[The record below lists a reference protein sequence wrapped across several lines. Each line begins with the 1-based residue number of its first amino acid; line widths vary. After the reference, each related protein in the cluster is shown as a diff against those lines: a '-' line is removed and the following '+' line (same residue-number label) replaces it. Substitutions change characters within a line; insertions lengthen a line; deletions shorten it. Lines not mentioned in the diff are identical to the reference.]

1 MQEVKT
7 IWSCMSCL
15 KGICSQLYEGVECRI
30 EGQGVTVTAVC
41 PVWMKKGMF
50 DRGLIGAKKAT
61 KNFSG
66 MVTPDVV
73 AKKAVSD
80 ADKGKDMSVYGLY
93 VKMCHLMAKVL
104 PQKVMMKVWLM
115 QQK

>member
-1 MQEVKT
+1 
-7 IWSCMSCL
+7 
-15 KGICSQLYEGVECRI
+15 
-30 EGQGVTVTAVC
+30 
-41 PVWMKKGMF
+41 
-50 DRGLIGAKKAT
+50 
-61 KNFSG
+61 

>member
-1 MQEVKT
+1 MQEVKI

-50 DRGLIGAKKAT
+50 DRGLIGAKSYDESIVDAT
-61 KNFSG
+61 KIIVPKTTSSLRSFLYLISG
-66 MVTPDVV
+66 
-73 AKKAVSD
+73 
-80 ADKGKDMSVYGLY
+80 
-93 VKMCHLMAKVL
+93 KMQRSRKYF
-104 PQKVMMKVWLM
+104 QKLRC
-115 QQK
+115 